1 MLNWDKNFLNKDR
14 NNIVIVLGDH
24 GWSFNNNNK
33 KDIEFTKSRIND
45 VFFAYKVPKS
55 CNSID
60 IPNSH
65 VNVMRF
71 VLRCLQSSN
80 PEYLT
85 DTQYILRYEG
95 HEDYGTAIKLKKND

>member
-1 MLNWDKNFLNKDR
+1 MQSTFSIR
-14 NNIVIVLGDH
+14 
-24 GWSFNNNNK
+24 S
-33 KDIEFTKSRIND
+33 SRCMSIG
-45 VFFAYKVPKS
+45 
-55 CNSID
+55 NSID

-71 VLRCLQSSN
+71 ILRCLQSSN